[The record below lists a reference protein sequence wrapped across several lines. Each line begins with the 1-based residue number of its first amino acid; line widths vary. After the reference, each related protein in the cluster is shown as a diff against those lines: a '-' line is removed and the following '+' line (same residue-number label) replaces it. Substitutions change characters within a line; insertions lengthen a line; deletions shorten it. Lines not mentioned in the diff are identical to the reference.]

1 MKFFE
6 AKLALTYPRTFES
19 TARQKKT
26 LHFPVRQI
34 ICRIARVSPFV
45 FKEYPCLL
53 AADVC
58 NGWEFALFQVVE
70 IQGLALYDEAA
81 LKGVA
86 LTQPRVL

>member
-1 MKFFE
+1 MHFRLV
-6 AKLALTYPRTFES
+6 KLALS
-19 TARQKKT
+19 
-26 LHFPVRQI
+26 L
-34 ICRIARVSPFV
+34 FV

-53 AADVC
+53 AADVR

-86 LTQPRVL
+86 LT